1 MASIGIERA
10 TGLGRVDVTA
20 LANAVAT
27 VGAVAYLICATLSL
41 VAPDLLLGIFQ
52 TWAHGISVEA
62 LRPTSIGFS
71 AGAFAIGL
79 VTFSAAVWL
88 ATAATAW
95 LYNRWAK

>member
-20 LANAVAT
+20 LANAAAT